1 MRQNND
7 SQKLLVAGIPKSLDN
22 AQLAELFSTFGTVL
36 DASVVQDV
44 VTNTSRGFGFVT
56 FSGASALRAAIKG
69 MHRKVVEG
77 RTLNVRQL
85 VPKDEFQPMTPDVS
99 KRPCW
104 LLRKGKCTMGA
115 SCLFSHDVQDGDC
128 GSCFEFVQTGACK
141 RGDKCK
147 FSHVENPEKE
157 GLEHCKEKDGTSAA
171 GARAGTTTRVCY
183 SYQNGRCHRGK
194 KCRFVHEKL
203 VTEDVG
209 KVGTKRKAE
218 TERRQQERDDEV
230 SLVKEEEEK
239 KQQQQQMA
247 MENQIQLKEKVVEA
261 TGEKEKPGPAVLENQ
276 SRLVQ
281 GSNARGRK
289 QERVKEVARPKAF
302 EWKAKVARTWTEE
315 DAEIGQDEEMQ
326 AVAPEQRAKRVKRE
340 KIDMGAAFDGVSDDE
355 SDGGMKTKV
364 DKETMR
370 ANRDKLKQERRS
382 KRRAKKNAISMLQ
395 TTGEV
400 ALKA

>member
-7 SQKLLVAGIPKSLDN
+7 SQKLIVAGIPKSLDN
-22 AQLAELFSTFGTVL
+22 AQLAELFSTFGIVL

-44 VTNTSRGFGFVT
+44 ATNTSRGFGFVT

-85 VPKDEFQPMTPDVS
+85 VPKEEFQPMTPNVS

-115 SCLFSHDVQDGDC
+115 NCLFSHDVQDGDC

-147 FSHVENPEKE
+147 FSHVEGPEKE
-157 GLEHCKEKDGTSAA
+157 GLEQCKENEGTSAA
-171 GARAGTTTRVCY
+171 GASVGTTTRVCY

-194 KCRFVHEKL
+194 KCLFVHEKL
-203 VTEDVG
+203 VKEDVG
-209 KVGTKRKAE
+209 KAGTKRKE
-218 TERRQQERDDEV
+218 RMERRQQESDDEV
-230 SLVKEEEEK
+230 SMVKKEEEK
-239 KQQQQQMA
+239 KQQI
-247 MENQIQLKEKVVEA
+247 EDGNRIQLKEKVVAA
-261 TGEKEKPGPAVLENQ
+261 TGKKEEPGIAVQGNQ
-276 SRLVQ
+276 SRLMR
-281 GSNARGRK
+281 GSNARERK

-302 EWKAKVARTWTEE
+302 EWKAKVARARTKE
-315 DAEIGQDEEMQ
+315 DATPGQDEEMQ
-326 AVAPEQRAKRVKRE
+326 AVAPERRVKKVKRE

-355 SDGGMKTKV
+355 NDRRKKANV

-370 ANRDKLKQERRS
+370 ANRDKLKQGRRS
-382 KRRAKKNAISMLQ
+382 KRKAKKNALSMLQ

-400 ALKA
+400 VLRA